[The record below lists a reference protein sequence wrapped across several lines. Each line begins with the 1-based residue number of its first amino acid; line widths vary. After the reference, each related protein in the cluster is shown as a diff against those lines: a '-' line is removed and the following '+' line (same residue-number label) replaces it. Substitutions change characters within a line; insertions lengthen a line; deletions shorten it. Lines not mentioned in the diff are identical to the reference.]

1 MENIENMTMESMQTK
16 VLEKYDKYMYLKVYV
31 DYDLTDSNE
40 EANEEAKALIKIYET
55 AIAKHNHK
63 VVTQL
68 EHVDAGFDLYN
79 PSTLYLAN
87 NCKQVKVDFK
97 VICSAQIHT
106 HANKRNT
113 GYYMYPRSSL
123 SKTNLRLANST
134 GIIDSGYRGH
144 IMGIF
149 DVINSTNP
157 IHEHERLVQICAPSL
172 NPILVE
178 LVKTKEE
185 LGMQTVRGDGGFG
198 STGK

>member
-1 MENIENMTMESMQTK
+1 MENTENMENMENMQAK

-31 DYDLTDSNE
+31 DFDEENKEATQLKKVYDE
-40 EANEEAKALIKIYET
+40 

-68 EHVDAGFDLYN
+68 EHVDAGFDLYV
-79 PSTLYLAN
+79 PSNIHFVT
-87 NCKQVKVDFK
+87 NCKQVKVDFN

-106 HANKRNT
+106 HATQRNT

-123 SKTNLRLANST
+123 SKTYLRLANST

-144 IMGIF
+144 IMAAF
-149 DVINSTNP
+149 DVFDTTNS
-157 IHEHERLVQICAPSL
+157 IQKHERLVQICAPSL
-172 NPILVE
+172 DPILVE
-178 LVKTKEE
+178 LVKSKEE